1 LNVTKNEFVQNAL
14 RFAIMRGRQNKVIEK
29 SQRAQVELETSIAE
43 SNTQIASLKEEQQ
56 SSLDEVE
63 RLKKLEQELV
73 EKARVEREQRE

>member
-29 SQRAQVELETSIAE
+29 SQSAQVELETSIAE